1 MPSRK
6 WLLFLAAVSAVMGL
20 MAQSI
25 TSSLIGTVTDSS
37 GAVVP
42 NATIIATN
50 VATNARGQAATDSVG
65 NYLLL
70 QLSPGSYTVEVS
82 APGFKKSLHSAIVL
96 ELQEQARLDVKLEV
110 GSASDTV
117 TVKADASA
125 LETTTSTIGQVV
137 DNREILNLPLNTRNV
152 YSLIYLTPGVAGS
165 IGNDYNSL
173 TYSINGTR
181 VTWRSSRVS
190 ASFLHRPST
199 ASSTSFISKKRSAR
213 TKWAGD
219 TSSLIW
225 QGRAAA
231 RPSIMAA
238 QQRRPT
244 FASFL
249 FCAWPAT
256 RYSSFMLWAYTKY
269 HALGND
275 YIVIDPKNLPLP
287 LTTAQVKTICHRN
300 FGKSF

>member
-6 WLLFLAAVSAVMGL
+6 WLFILAAVSAVMGL

-117 TVKADASA
+117 TVDRKSTR
-125 LETTTSTIGQVV
+125 LEATTSPTGPAGGHT
-137 DNREILNLPLNTRNV
+137 PL
-152 YSLIYLTPGVAGS
+152 
-165 IGNDYNSL
+165 
-173 TYSINGTR
+173 
-181 VTWRSSRVS
+181 
-190 ASFLHRPST
+190 
-199 ASSTSFISKKRSAR
+199 
-213 TKWAGD
+213 
-219 TSSLIW
+219 
-225 QGRAAA
+225 
-231 RPSIMAA
+231 
-238 QQRRPT
+238 
-244 FASFL
+244 
-249 FCAWPAT
+249 
-256 RYSSFMLWAYTKY
+256 
-269 HALGND
+269 
-275 YIVIDPKNLPLP
+275 
-287 LTTAQVKTICHRN
+287 
-300 FGKSF
+300 